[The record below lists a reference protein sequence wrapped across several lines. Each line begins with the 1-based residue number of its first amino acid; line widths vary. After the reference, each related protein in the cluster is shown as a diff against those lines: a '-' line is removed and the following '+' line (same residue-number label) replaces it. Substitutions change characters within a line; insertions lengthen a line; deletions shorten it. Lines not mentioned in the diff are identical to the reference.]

1 MENQTFY
8 RNFKN
13 SNQHPRIL
21 IQGPSQPD
29 VRCTPIHFRDC
40 RQRLRPF
47 HPPLTGRTLDAAG
60 RAPPADISTTRA
72 AGLQQEHK
80 RRRPPFRLEPAP
92 SIALQSR
99 CPPFSLQRRRRP
111 IPLQRRRHG

>member
-1 MENQTFY
+1 MET
-8 RNFKN
+8 KL
-13 SNQHPRIL
+13 PIETL
-21 IQGPSQPD
+21 K
-29 VRCTPIHFRDC
+29 TPISTLGSSSKGHPNLTCAAPPIRFREC

-60 RAPPADISTTRA
+60 RAPPVDISTTRA